1 MKPNKEVQS
10 IFHWILIICNRIH
23 ATAREKK
30 SKVGSRAGAIQFIA
44 LVVGALN
51 SMWSIHFIP
60 YVNYASM
67 VTGS

>member
-1 MKPNKEVQS
+1 MKPNKEVQL
-10 IFHWILIICNRIH
+10 IFHWILIICNRMH

-30 SKVGSRAGAIQFIA
+30 SKVGSRAIQFIA

>member
-1 MKPNKEVQS
+1 MKPNKEVQL
-10 IFHWILIICNRIH
+10 IFHRILIICNRMH

-30 SKVGSRAGAIQFIA
+30 SKVGSRAIQFIA

>member
-1 MKPNKEVQS
+1 MKPNKEVQL
-10 IFHWILIICNRIH
+10 IFHWILIICNRMH

-30 SKVGSRAGAIQFIA
+30 RKVGSRAIQFIA